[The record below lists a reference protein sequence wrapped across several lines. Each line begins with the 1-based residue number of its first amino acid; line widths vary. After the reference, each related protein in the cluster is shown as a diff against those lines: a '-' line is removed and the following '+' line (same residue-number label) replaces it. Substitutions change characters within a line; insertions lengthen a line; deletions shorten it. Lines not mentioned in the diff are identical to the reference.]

1 MLIKVDNIVHRAN
14 PDRIRT
20 ALVTGLSCK
29 KDNCEQQSLLFVQ
42 SNYFVSLRS
51 EDVDH
56 GSDEF
61 DLRPLCS
68 NIRCYNQRVSNLAD
82 Y

>member
-1 MLIKVDNIVHRAN
+1 MSTEQIQTGSGQLGLLGLAAKKEKREKKV
-14 PDRIRT
+14 
-20 ALVTGLSCK
+20 
-29 KDNCEQQSLLFVQ
+29 LLFVQ
-42 SNYFVSLRS
+42 SNYFIFLRS
-51 EDVDH
+51 ENVDH

>member
-1 MLIKVDNIVHRAN
+1 MKVDNIVHRAN

-20 ALVTGLSCK
+20 ARVTGLSCK
-29 KDNCEQQSLLFVQ
+29 KETREKSIMFVQ
-42 SNYFVSLRS
+42 SNYFISSRS
-51 EDVDH
+51 ENVDH

-61 DLRPLCS
+61 DLRPLCN

>member
-1 MLIKVDNIVHRAN
+1 MLIKVDNIVQRAN

-20 ALVTGLSCK
+20 ARVTGDSCK
-29 KDNCEQQSLLFVQ
+29 KENREKKVLLFVQ
-42 SNYFVSLRS
+42 SNYFIFLRS
-51 EDVDH
+51 ENVDH